1 MGENSI
7 GDLGGRRD
15 MFKNWKTTIAGFTGG
30 GLTLYAGG
38 TDFKHILL
46 ALALAGLGSVAKD
59 SNVTGGTVQQ

>member
-1 MGENSI
+1 
-7 GDLGGRRD
+7 